1 MLSPNE
7 LKKKNFTRSLR
18 GYNPIEV
25 DDYIDF
31 LIKKYSEVYRK
42 NEELERN
49 IKIITAKLQEI
60 SENEEYVK
68 TAYSEAKRQER
79 EIIAEATEQAEII
92 TKSAKQNCERIL
104 ADFKAK
110 IKDER
115 ITLHKL
121 REQVKQFKQRIFE
134 AYQIHIEYL
143 EQLAPTLEKEI
154 EWELDEGD
162 FVMQVLDQMKLDITA
177 ANEEK
182 EEIKPETLEKTQS
195 FTVIGTNGEI
205 DNGETKTFTAI
216 KNPDFDA
223 TIAFDFSK
231 EKKLTVKTD
240 EKASNG
246 PAPQKDLEATLVIDK
261 LK

>member
-60 SENEEYVK
+60 SD
-68 TAYSEAKRQER
+68 SEAKRKEK